1 MDEDED
7 RRDGDA
13 SPAPDDPDLFVPADP
28 RADALLPFGRVW
40 DGRRPPDPVFGRDA
54 AVAQV
59 IDQIDRVGRSFVV
72 VGPPGVGKT
81 AIIRAALEALA
92 ARDSA
97 SWRFAEVTTGMLVAG
112 QSYFGQWQEQVK
124 KLLAA
129 APRRQRVGVWVGDL
143 PNLFNCGRTR
153 QSEDNIGDF
162 VTPSIDHGDL
172 LLFGEATP
180 EVHSVLLAAAPA
192 VSRLFDT
199 IAVEPQTPAEAAAS
213 VAAVA
218 AHRAAAAGERRG
230 MTLRF
235 AAEAVERC
243 VQLGE
248 TFFPALH
255 RPAGAIRLVE
265 GVLEDPVLGPLLGEP
280 ATGPATGAAPAPS
293 AGAQRSFTIPPQAV
307 IECLCA
313 LTGAPRALLDDAL
326 PLPPA
331 DVRRFFESRIVGQR
345 RAIDAVVD
353 LVAMIKAG
361 LADPARP
368 AGVLLFV
375 GPTGVGKTELA
386 RALAEFIFGS
396 PERLVRLDMSEYAR
410 PDGHHLLLRTGD
422 DGKGL
427 LARVR
432 RQPMS
437 VILLDEIEKAHPAVF
452 DLLLQLFDAGRLS
465 SPSGETVN
473 FTQSVIILTSN
484 LGSGEPPAAGFGFK
498 GAEPVSADE
507 WIRDAVAG
515 FFRPELVNRLGRIVV
530 FDPLDRAQVRT
541 LAQRELGAVLLRG
554 GITRRRLQVDVD
566 RGVVD
571 LLARQGYDPRFGAR
585 PLKRAVER
593 IVLGPL
599 AHVLSEMPSAS
610 AGTVLHILP
619 SGDAIRVVPLHDDRA
634 AREPEV
640 SLDDPFEGVRTK
652 AGGATLR
659 RWLAELEAEVAR
671 TRADHERSGLP
682 ERRSEAVARTAA
694 RDFWDDAPRARA
706 TLAEL
711 YRAERT
717 GEAVRE
723 CAAKAAWIAEEVAR
737 VGRGTGAD
745 EIARLAAEIARC
757 RRQAVIVRF
766 AMLCASDLGSADAF
780 VVHDALDTPGRE
792 HVRPLAESHAA
803 WARRMG
809 FEVVEVHEEGKS
821 RAGVR
826 QVVLQ
831 INGAAVSAILE
842 AQAGIHEFLPDAKSA
857 RRMVR
862 VTVMPVPTDLPAAG
876 AVAVEAVPRPG
887 KRTEWRASH
896 RASGCA
902 IAIRPDAPGDVADTL
917 ARELLTAEMLRQE
930 GLRAG
935 QPAPGVVRRWWM
947 GARPSVR
954 DPRTGASVARIK
966 DVLAGDI
973 DAFLVAYLEA
983 RRGAVVDDR
992 PTA

>member
-1 MDEDED
+1 MDDESD
-7 RRDGDA
+7 DESDDGTSA
-13 SPAPDDPDLFVPADP
+13 ADDPALVAPSDP

-54 AVAQV
+54 AVARV
-59 IDQIDRVGRSFVV
+59 IDQIDRVGRSFIV

-81 AIIRAALEALA
+81 AIVRAALQALA
-92 ARDSA
+92 ARPA
-97 SWRFAEVTTGMLVAG
+97 APWRFAEVTTGMLVAG

-129 APRRQRVGVWVGDL
+129 APHRERVGVWVGDL

-162 VTPSIDHGDL
+162 VTPSIDHGEL
-172 LLFGEATP
+172 LLFGEVTP
-180 EVHSVLLAAAPA
+180 EVHSVLLAAVPA

-199 IAVEPQTPAEAAAS
+199 IVVEPQSPEQAAAA

-218 AHRAAAAGERRG
+218 ASRAAAAGERRG
-230 MTLRF
+230 VTLRV
-235 AAEAVERC
+235 APEAVERC

-265 GVLEDPVLGPLLGEP
+265 GVLDETVLGPLLG
-280 ATGPATGAAPAPS
+280 AAAAGAAPPS
-293 AGAQRSFTIPPQAV
+293 SVTIPPQAV

-331 DVRRFFESRIVGQR
+331 TVRGFFESRIVGQR

-386 RALAEFIFGS
+386 RALAEFVFGS
-396 PERLVRLDMSEYAR
+396 AERLVRLDMSEYAR
-410 PDGHHLLLRTGD
+410 PDGHLLLVRSGD

-484 LGSGEPPAAGFGFK
+484 LGAGEPPAAGFGFK
-498 GAEPVSADE
+498 EAEPVPAEE
-507 WIRDAVAG
+507 WIRDAVGG

-530 FDPLDRAQVRT
+530 FDPLDRTQVRT
-541 LAQRELGAVLLRG
+541 LAQREIGAVLLRG

-566 RGVVD
+566 RGVID

-593 IVLGPL
+593 VVLGPL
-599 AHVLSEMPSAS
+599 AHVLSEMPAAS

-619 SGDAIRVVPLHDDRA
+619 AGDTIRVVPLHDDRA
-634 AREPEV
+634 VREPEAI
-640 SLDDPFEGVRTK
+640 LDDPFDGAPTK
-652 AGGATLR
+652 AGAATLR
-659 RWLAELEAEVAR
+659 RWLVELDAEVER
-671 TRADHERSGLP
+671 TLAEHARSGLP
-682 ERRSEAVARTAA
+682 ER
-694 RDFWDDAPRARA
+694 
-706 TLAEL
+706 
-711 YRAERT
+711 
-717 GEAVRE
+717 
-723 CAAKAAWIAEEVAR
+723 
-737 VGRGTGAD
+737 
-745 EIARLAAEIARC
+745 
-757 RRQAVIVRF
+757 
-766 AMLCASDLGSADAF
+766 
-780 VVHDALDTPGRE
+780 
-792 HVRPLAESHAA
+792 
-803 WARRMG
+803 
-809 FEVVEVHEEGKS
+809 
-821 RAGVR
+821 
-826 QVVLQ
+826 
-831 INGAAVSAILE
+831 
-842 AQAGIHEFLPDAKSA
+842 
-857 RRMVR
+857 
-862 VTVMPVPTDLPAAG
+862 
-876 AVAVEAVPRPG
+876 
-887 KRTEWRASH
+887 
-896 RASGCA
+896 
-902 IAIRPDAPGDVADTL
+902 
-917 ARELLTAEMLRQE
+917 
-930 GLRAG
+930 
-935 QPAPGVVRRWWM
+935 
-947 GARPSVR
+947 
-954 DPRTGASVARIK
+954 
-966 DVLAGDI
+966 
-973 DAFLVAYLEA
+973 
-983 RRGAVVDDR
+983 
-992 PTA
+992 